1 MRTLDWIVLIA
12 TTLLIVIYGIWRS
25 RGAKNIEAFLLSNR
39 DMKWWTIGLSI
50 MATQASAITFLST
63 PGQAFDDGMR
73 FVQFYFGLPIAIVII
88 SIVAIP
94 IYHKLNVY
102 TAYEYLESRFDL
114 KTRSLGAGLFLVS
127 RGLAA
132 GMTIYAPA
140 IILSVILGWPIYIT
154 CIGIGAI
161 VIVYTVSGGTKAVSQ
176 TQKQQMLII
185 LLGML
190 IAGIIMVLKFPRDI
204 SMGNALTIA
213 GKMGKLNAI
222 TFPSNWSEFVNDRYN
237 LLTGL
242 IGGSFLALSYFGTD
256 QSQVQRYL
264 GGKSVAESR
273 IGMLFNA
280 MVKIPM
286 QFLILF
292 IGVMLFVFYQFEQP
306 PLFFNSGERDR
317 MYESQYAD
325 AFQEL
330 EARHAAIHNQ
340 KQEVLRSMVD
350 ALDAGDQAA
359 AETYETQARTLS
371 ESSKRLKVQGLELM
385 ERNNPLIDKNDLD
398 KVFLTFVIEHLPVGF
413 VGLLIAVILAAA
425 MSSTAA
431 ELNALAT
438 CTVIDIYK
446 RTDQAYNRKRNPS
459 HYLHISRVATFSWGI
474 FAILFSLFANRLGNL
489 IQAVNIVGSLF
500 YGAILGLFVIA
511 FFFEA
516 IKGTATFWAAVIAE
530 VLIIA
535 LWGLPQLFPESLSFL
550 NISFLW
556 FNLIGCLLV
565 VALGMLFQMLSREK

>member
-1 MRTLDWIVLIA
+1 MRVLDWIVLAVTTIA
-12 TTLLIVIYGIWRS
+12 IVSYGIWRS
-25 RGAKNIEAFLLSNR
+25 RGAKNIEAFLLSNH

-63 PGQAFDDGMR
+63 PGQAFDDGIR

-94 IYHKLNVY
+94 IYHRLNVY
-102 TAYEYLESRFDL
+102 TAYEYLEKRFDL
-114 KTRSLGAGLFLVS
+114 KTRSLGASLFLVS

-140 IILSVILGWPIYIT
+140 IILSILLDWQIYLT
-154 CIGIGAI
+154 CSGIGII
-161 VIVYTVSGGTKAVSQ
+161 VIIYTVLGGTKAVSQ
-176 TQKQQMLII
+176 TQKTQMVII

-190 IAGIIMVLKFPRDI
+190 IAGVIMVMKLPSDI

-222 TFPSNWSEFVNDRYN
+222 TFPGSWNEFVNDRYN
-237 LLTGL
+237 LFTGL
-242 IGGSFLALSYFGTD
+242 IGGTFLALSYFGTD

-273 IGMLFNA
+273 IGLLFNA

-292 IGVMLFVFYQFEQP
+292 IGVMLFVFYQFERP
-306 PLFFNSGERDR
+306 PLFFNDAERQR
-317 MYESQYAD
+317 MYESTYAED
-325 AFQEL
+325 FQEL
-330 EARHAAIHNQ
+330 EQRHQQIHDEKEAALRNMVNSLEAGEKNAAIEYEQ
-340 KQEVLRSMVD
+340 QSRS
-350 ALDAGDQAA
+350 
-359 AETYETQARTLS
+359 LS
-371 ESSKRLKVQGLELM
+371 EASKQLKAQGLELM
-385 ERNNPLIDKNDLD
+385 ERNNPLVDKNDLD
-398 KVFLTFVIEHLPVGF
+398 KIFLTFVIEHLPVGF

-425 MSSTAA
+425 MSSTSA

-438 CTVIDIYK
+438 CTVVDIYK
-446 RTDQAYNRKRNPS
+446 RSDEAYKRKRNDT
-459 HYLHISRVATFSWGI
+459 HYLNASRIATLMWGI

-500 YGAILGLFVIA
+500 YGTILGMFVVA
-511 FFFEA
+511 FFIKF

-530 VLIIA
+530 VIIIS
-535 LWGLPQLFPESLSFL
+535 LWVLPQIFPESLSFI
-550 NISFLW
+550 NIGFLW
-556 FNLIGCLLV
+556 FNLIGCVLV
-565 VALGMLFQMLSREK
+565 VGLASLFQVIR